1 MSKITYKFVAF
12 VILALILIPLPFY
25 STPVIADWSLR
36 LASLMMLS
44 ISWNLAASAGLISLG
59 HSIFWGLGIYVA
71 ILASNKIGLGF
82 AATIIPAIA
91 IGMLVGAILAVIT
104 GRLRGFFFAISTLA
118 LSEGLRVIAVMTP
131 ELTGGGEG
139 VYIQQSLRPE
149 SPVIASFAVFC
160 AFAVFAISWAVV
172 RSRYH
177 YAFRAMRNNEA
188 ASEMF
193 GINSRRFR
201 VGILAL
207 AGGMTSLAGGINA
220 WFGGFADPGIAFD
233 LHITILAQV
242 APILGGLYT
251 LMGPVIGAL
260 AALVISEGTRIWFG
274 SAGLSIVIYGLIL
287 CLCILY
293 LPNGIWHQI
302 TKLRQK
308 KVARETLLAKEK
320 Q

>member
-1 MSKITYKFVAF
+1 MSTSTLKYVAF
-12 VILALILIPLPFY
+12 VASALILVPLPFY
-25 STPVIADWSLR
+25 SSPLIADWSLR
-36 LASLMMLS
+36 LGSLMMLS
-44 ISWNLAASAGLISLG
+44 ISWNLAASAGLVSLG
-59 HSIFWGLGIYVA
+59 HSAFWGLGTYVA
-71 ILASNKIGLGF
+71 ILASSKLGLGF
-82 AATIIPAIA
+82 AATIIPSIA
-91 IGMLVGAILAVIT
+91 IGMAVGAILAVIT

-118 LSEGLRVIAVMTP
+118 MSEGLRVIAVMTP

-139 VYIQQSLRPE
+139 IYIQQNLRPE
-149 SPVIASFAVFC
+149 SPVIASVAIFFAFV
-160 AFAVFAISWAVV
+160 VFAISWAVV

-193 GINSRRFR
+193 GINSRTFR

-207 AGGMTSLAGGINA
+207 AGGIASLAGGINA
-220 WFGGFADPGIAFD
+220 WFGGFVDPGIAFD

-242 APILGGLYT
+242 APILGGIYT

-260 AALVISEGTRIWFG
+260 AALGISESTRIWFG
-274 SAGLSIVIYGLIL
+274 SSGFSIVIYGLIL

-302 TKLRQK
+302 MKFKQK
-308 KVARETLLAKEK
+308 KDARGAQLAEER